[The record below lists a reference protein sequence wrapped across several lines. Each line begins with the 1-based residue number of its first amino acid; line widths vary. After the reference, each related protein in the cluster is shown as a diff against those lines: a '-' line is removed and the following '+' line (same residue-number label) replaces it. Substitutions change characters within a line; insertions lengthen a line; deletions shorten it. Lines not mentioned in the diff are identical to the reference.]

1 MREMQKVLY
10 IGGFEMPD
18 KNAAAQRVLSVAKI
32 FRLLGDEVVFYGIT
46 KGDDFEGE
54 VDGFRY
60 EAREYPRSTAMWE
73 TYLFGYGILRYIKK
87 INPSYIVLY
96 NYPAIAQNRIIRYGR
111 KHNIKVIGDIT
122 EWYNPHNPVK
132 RFDTLLRMKWSNK
145 RLDGIIAISKYLEKY
160 YSRQKVLLL
169 PPLIDKE
176 EEKWT
181 VTSKGS
187 NENSIILVYA
197 GTPGMKDR
205 LDFIVKGLGEFDVGK
220 FFLHIVGL
228 TKEQFENNL
237 SYELLKY
244 DINSTLWFEDESLL
258 IGRRAIPKSLFNKM
272 REAQKI
278 IYLDIP
284 KECRAEYIV
293 NTYGKYNIDDLKES
307 ILKIKKRLGGERLK
321 ESLELLDNGNIYECV
336 LNMLYYYDKAYKLSI
351 NENKLVSIKCEDN
364 NFDNIVESIIKAI

>member
-32 FRLLGDEVVFYGIT
+32 FRLLGYEVVFYGIT

-228 TKEQFENNL
+228 TKEQFENNYHYAIGEREL
-237 SYELLKY
+237 RNVRFYGRLPHREVIKLLKQS
-244 DINSTLWFEDESLL
+244 DFQIF
-258 IGRRAIPKSLFNKM
+258 F
-272 REAQKI
+272 RENI
-278 IYLDIP
+278 
-284 KECRAEYIV
+284 RV
-293 NTYGKYNIDDLKES
+293 NNAGFPTK
-307 ILKIKKRLGGERLK
+307 
-321 ESLELLDNGNIYECV
+321 
-336 LNMLYYYDKAYKLSI
+336 
-351 NENKLVSIKCEDN
+351 
-364 NFDNIVESIIKAI
+364 FVESISAGVPVITNNVSNVADYIINGQNSFMIESPTIENISAVLHKVSMLTREQLDVMKKNCDNSMFDYRHFVDEVGCFIKRL